1 MKSTIFSFQASFLKK
16 KKKMRF
22 EIELDIISPA
32 SILHTIDQ
40 EMV

>member
-1 MKSTIFSFQASFLKK
+1 MKSTIFFVSSLVFE
-16 KKKMRF
+16 KKMRF
-22 EIELDIISPA
+22 EIELDIISLA